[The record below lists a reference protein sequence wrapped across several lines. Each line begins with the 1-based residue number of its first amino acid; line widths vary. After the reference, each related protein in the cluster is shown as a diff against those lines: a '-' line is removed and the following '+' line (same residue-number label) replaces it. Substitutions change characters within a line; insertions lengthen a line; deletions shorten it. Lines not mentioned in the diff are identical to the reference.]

1 MAMVGCVTFDV
12 KVVLVELRSVVA
24 AAAGIGFAEA
34 LVAAIAKESEAV
46 MEFNKLSIARAF
58 IS

>member
-1 MAMVGCVTFDV
+1 MVGCVTFDV

-24 AAAGIGFAEA
+24 AAEIGFAEA